1 MKGLDVW
8 TIFDASKKTK
18 SMILLA
24 SMKLLTNYENAFS
37 NPPRDLTAA
46 ILTMEMHTESRL

>member
-1 MKGLDVW
+1 
-8 TIFDASKKTK
+8 
-18 SMILLA
+18 MILLA

>member
-1 MKGLDVW
+1 
-8 TIFDASKKTK
+8 
-18 SMILLA
+18 MILLA

-37 NPPRDLTAA
+37 NPLRDPTAA